1 MDAAWSLFW
10 IALVAVAAPLL
21 SGLVPRRLVPEAVLL
36 LAFGV
41 VIGPHV
47 LGLATMG
54 RRSRPSA
61 SSAWGCC
68 SCWRATRSS
77 SRS

>member
-1 MDAAWSLFW
+1 MNAALSLFW
-10 IALVAVAAPLL
+10 IALVAVVAPLL

-47 LGLATMG
+47 LGLATGEAVEAFRELGLGMLFIG
-54 RRSRPSA
+54 
-61 SSAWGCC
+61 GI
-68 SCWRATRSS
+68 
-77 SRS
+77 